1 MQKKTT
7 TKKKKQKNTFT
18 VNERGRG
25 EVTFQPKFCRKFVL
39 AFRSLLKAAEPFR
52 LEHIFPS

>member
-1 MQKKTT
+1 MQKK
-7 TKKKKQKNTFT
+7 KKNTFT